1 MPNLKELKNRISSVK
16 STRKITSAMKMVA
29 ASKLRRAQDL
39 AESSRVYA
47 DSLSFILSSLAGN
60 TKNSSDLPEILT
72 GRENSKISL
81 LIINSSDRGL
91 CGGFNSNLFRNAKN
105 WISEQ
110 QEKGKSVKIITV
122 GKKASSF
129 YRKTDL
135 DVIANFDDL
144 NSNDKQL
151 QVSEEIKNKIMELF
165 ENNEIDEVSIL
176 FNKFVSVIAQEPT
189 YQSLIPL
196 SNEEADEEADEEV
209 TYTSNAVFEFEPDKN
224 ELLEYLVPRNF
235 LTQIYRSV
243 LESSASEHA
252 ARMTSMDNATRNAGD
267 MIDGLTLTYNR
278 TRQAFITKELIEI
291 ISGAE
296 AV

>member
-29 ASKLRRAQDL
+29 ASKLRRAQEL

-72 GRENSKISL
+72 GRENSKTSL

-91 CGGFNSNLFRNAKN
+91 CGGFNSNLFRNAKK
-105 WISEQ
+105 WISDQ
-110 QEKGKSVKIITV
+110 QGQGKSVKIMTV

-129 YRKTDL
+129 YKKTDL
-135 DVIANFDDL
+135 DIVASFEDL
-144 NSNDKQL
+144 NSNDRQL

-176 FNKFVSVIAQEPT
+176 FNKFVSAISQEPT

-196 SNEEADEEADEEV
+196 SNEEAIEDESEV
-209 TYTSNAVFEFEPDKN
+209 NNAVFEFEPDKN

-267 MIDGLTLTYNR
+267 MIDRLTLTYNR

>member
-29 ASKLRRAQDL
+29 ASKLRRAQEL

-91 CGGFNSNLFRNAKN
+91 CGGFNSNLFRNAKK
-105 WISEQ
+105 WISDQ
-110 QEKGKSVKIITV
+110 QGQGKSVKIMTV

-129 YRKTDL
+129 YKKTDL
-135 DVIANFDDL
+135 DIVASFEDL
-144 NSNDKQL
+144 NSNDRQL

-176 FNKFVSVIAQEPT
+176 FNKFVSAISQEPT

-196 SNEEADEEADEEV
+196 SNEESSEDESEAN
-209 TYTSNAVFEFEPDKN
+209 NAIFEFEPDKY

-267 MIDGLTLTYNR
+267 MIDRLTLTYNR

>member
-29 ASKLRRAQDL
+29 ASKLRRAQEL

-91 CGGFNSNLFRNAKN
+91 CGGFNSNLFRNAKK
-105 WISEQ
+105 WISDQ
-110 QEKGKSVKIITV
+110 QGLGKSVKIMTV

-129 YRKTDL
+129 YKKTDL
-135 DVIANFDDL
+135 DIVASFEDL
-144 NSNDKQL
+144 NSNDRQL

-176 FNKFVSVIAQEPT
+176 FNKFVSAISQEPT
-189 YQSLIPL
+189 YQPLIPL
-196 SNEEADEEADEEV
+196 SNDETSEEESEV
-209 TYTSNAVFEFEPDKN
+209 NNSVFEFEPDKN

-267 MIDGLTLTYNR
+267 MIDRLTLTYNR

>member
-29 ASKLRRAQDL
+29 ASKLRRAQEL

-91 CGGFNSNLFRNAKN
+91 CGGFNSNLFRNAKK
-105 WISEQ
+105 WISDQ
-110 QEKGKSVKIITV
+110 QGLGKSVKIMTV

-129 YRKTDL
+129 YKKTDL
-135 DVIANFDDL
+135 DIVASFEDL
-144 NSNDKQL
+144 NSNDRQL

-176 FNKFVSVIAQEPT
+176 FNKFVSAISQEPT

-196 SNEEADEEADEEV
+196 SNEETIEDESEAN
-209 TYTSNAVFEFEPDKN
+209 NAVFEFEPDKN

-267 MIDGLTLTYNR
+267 MIDRLTLTYNR

>member
-29 ASKLRRAQDL
+29 ASKLRRAQEL

-91 CGGFNSNLFRNAKN
+91 CGGFNSNLFRNAKK
-105 WISEQ
+105 WISDQ
-110 QEKGKSVKIITV
+110 QGQGKSVKIMTV

-129 YRKTDL
+129 YKKTDL
-135 DVIANFDDL
+135 DIVASFEDL
-144 NSNDKQL
+144 NSNDRQL

-165 ENNEIDEVSIL
+165 ESNEIDEVSIL
-176 FNKFVSVIAQEPT
+176 FNKFVSAISQEPT

-196 SNEEADEEADEEV
+196 SNEETSEDVIEAN
-209 TYTSNAVFEFEPDKN
+209 NAIFEFEPDKN

>member
-16 STRKITSAMKMVA
+16 STKKITSAMKMVA

-129 YRKTDL
+129 YKKTDL
-135 DVIANFDDL
+135 NVIANFDDL

-176 FNKFVSVIAQEPT
+176 FNKFVSVIDQETT

-196 SNEEADEEADEEV
+196 SNDEADEEV
-209 TYTSNAVFEFEPDKN
+209 TDTSNAVFEFEPDKN

>member
-1 MPNLKELKNRISSVK
+1 MPSLKELKNRITSVK

-29 ASKLRRAQDL
+29 ASKLRRAQEL

-47 DSLSFILSSLAGN
+47 DSLAFILSSLAGKPS
-60 TKNSSDLPEILT
+60 KNSDLPEILT
-72 GRENSKISL
+72 GRENPKTTL

-91 CGGFNSNLFRNAKN
+91 CGGFNSNLFRNAKT
-105 WISEQ
+105 WIAEQ
-110 QEKGKSVKIITV
+110 QAKGKTVKLLTV

-129 YRKTDL
+129 YRRSEI
-135 DVIANFDDL
+135 DVIANFEDL
-144 NSNDKQL
+144 TSNDRQI
-151 QVSEEIKNKIMELF
+151 QVAEEIKNKIVELF
-165 ENNEIDEVSIL
+165 ESKEVDEVSIL
-176 FNKFVSVIAQEPT
+176 FNKFVSAIAQEPS
-189 YQSLIPL
+189 YQSLIPMA
-196 SNEEADEEADEEV
+196 SDDEQTEEV
-209 TYTSNAVFEFEPDKN
+209 VETSNAVFEFEPDKN
-224 ELLEYLVPRNF
+224 ELLEYLLPRNF
-235 LTQIYRSV
+235 LTQIYRSI

-267 MIDGLTLTYNR
+267 MIDRLTLTYNR

>member
-129 YRKTDL
+129 YKKTDIN
-135 DVIANFDDL
+135 VIANFDDL

-176 FNKFVSVIAQEPT
+176 FNKFVSVITQEPT

-196 SNEEADEEADEEV
+196 SNEEADEEVID
-209 TYTSNAVFEFEPDKN
+209 TSNAVFEFEPDKN

-267 MIDGLTLTYNR
+267 MIDRLTLTYNR

>member
-29 ASKLRRAQDL
+29 ASKLRRAQEL

-60 TKNSSDLPEILT
+60 TKNSADLPEILT

-91 CGGFNSNLFRNAKN
+91 CGGFNSNLFRNAKK
-105 WISEQ
+105 WISDQ
-110 QEKGKSVKIITV
+110 QGQGKSVKIMTV

-129 YRKTDL
+129 YKKTDL
-135 DVIANFDDL
+135 DIVASFEDL
-144 NSNDKQL
+144 NSNDRQL

-176 FNKFVSVIAQEPT
+176 FNKFVSAISQEPT

-196 SNEEADEEADEEV
+196 SNEETSKDESEA
-209 TYTSNAVFEFEPDKN
+209 NIAVFEFEPDKN

-267 MIDGLTLTYNR
+267 MIDRLTLTYNR

>member
-144 NSNDKQL
+144 NSNDKQI

-196 SNEEADEEADEEV
+196 SNDEADEEV
-209 TYTSNAVFEFEPDKN
+209 TDTSNAVFEFEPDKN

>member
-29 ASKLRRAQDL
+29 ASKLRRAQEL

-60 TKNSSDLPEILT
+60 TKNSADLPEILT

-91 CGGFNSNLFRNAKN
+91 CGGFNSNLFRNAKK
-105 WISEQ
+105 WISDQ
-110 QEKGKSVKIITV
+110 QGQGKSVKIMTV

-129 YRKTDL
+129 YKKTDI
-135 DVIANFDDL
+135 DIVASFEDL
-144 NSNDKQL
+144 NSNDRQL

-165 ENNEIDEVSIL
+165 ESNEIDEVSIL
-176 FNKFVSVIAQEPT
+176 FNKFVSAISQEPT

-196 SNEEADEEADEEV
+196 SNEETSEDESEA
-209 TYTSNAVFEFEPDKN
+209 NKAVFEFEPDKN

-267 MIDGLTLTYNR
+267 MIDRLTLTYNR

>member
-1 MPNLKELKNRISSVK
+1 MPSLKELKNRITSVK

-29 ASKLRRAQDL
+29 ASKLRRAQEL

-47 DSLSFILSSLAGN
+47 DSLAFILSSLAGKPS
-60 TKNSSDLPEILT
+60 KNSDLPEILT
-72 GRENSKISL
+72 GRENPKTTL

-91 CGGFNSNLFRNAKN
+91 CGGFNSNLFRNAKT
-105 WISEQ
+105 WIAEQ
-110 QEKGKSVKIITV
+110 QAKGKTVKLLTV

-129 YRKTDL
+129 YRRSEI
-135 DVIANFDDL
+135 DVIANFEDL
-144 NSNDKQL
+144 TSNDRQI
-151 QVSEEIKNKIMELF
+151 QVAEEIKSKIVELF
-165 ENNEIDEVSIL
+165 ESKEVDEVSIL
-176 FNKFVSVIAQEPT
+176 FNKFVSAIAQEPS
-189 YQSLIPL
+189 YQSLIPMA
-196 SNEEADEEADEEV
+196 SDDEQTEEV
-209 TYTSNAVFEFEPDKN
+209 VETSNAVFEFEPDKI
-224 ELLEYLVPRNF
+224 ELLEYLLPRNF
-235 LTQIYRSV
+235 LTQIYRSI

-267 MIDGLTLTYNR
+267 MIDRLTLTYNR

>member
-29 ASKLRRAQDL
+29 ASKLRRAQEL

-60 TKNSSDLPEILT
+60 TKNSADLPEILT

-91 CGGFNSNLFRNAKN
+91 CGGFNSNLFRNAKK
-105 WISEQ
+105 WISDQ
-110 QEKGKSVKIITV
+110 QGQGKSVKIMTV

-129 YRKTDL
+129 YKKTDL
-135 DVIANFDDL
+135 DIVASFEDL
-144 NSNDKQL
+144 NSNDRQL

-176 FNKFVSVIAQEPT
+176 FNKFVSAISQEPT

-196 SNEEADEEADEEV
+196 SNDETNEDESEAN
-209 TYTSNAVFEFEPDKN
+209 NAIFEFEPDKN

-267 MIDGLTLTYNR
+267 MIDRLTLTYNR

>member
-29 ASKLRRAQDL
+29 ASKLRRAQEL

-60 TKNSSDLPEILT
+60 TKNSADLPEILT

-91 CGGFNSNLFRNAKN
+91 CGGFNSNLFRNAKK
-105 WISEQ
+105 WISDQ
-110 QEKGKSVKIITV
+110 QGQGKSVKIMTV

-129 YRKTDL
+129 YKKTDL
-135 DVIANFDDL
+135 DIVASFEDL
-144 NSNDKQL
+144 NSNDRQL

-176 FNKFVSVIAQEPT
+176 FNKFVSAISQEPT

-196 SNEEADEEADEEV
+196 SNEETSEDESEA
-209 TYTSNAVFEFEPDKN
+209 NIAVFEFEPDKS

-267 MIDGLTLTYNR
+267 MIDRLTLTYNR

>member
-1 MPNLKELKNRISSVK
+1 MPNLKELKNRISSVR

-29 ASKLRRAQDL
+29 ASKLRRAQEL

-91 CGGFNSNLFRNAKN
+91 CGGFNSNLFRNAKK
-105 WISEQ
+105 WISDQ
-110 QEKGKSVKIITV
+110 QGQGKSVKIMTV

-129 YRKTDL
+129 YKKTDI
-135 DVIANFDDL
+135 DIVASFEDL
-144 NSNDKQL
+144 NSNDRQL

-165 ENNEIDEVSIL
+165 ESNEIDEVSIL
-176 FNKFVSVIAQEPT
+176 FNRFVSAISQEPT

-196 SNEEADEEADEEV
+196 GNEETIEDESEV
-209 TYTSNAVFEFEPDKN
+209 NNAVFEFEPDKN

-267 MIDGLTLTYNR
+267 MIDRLTLTYNR

>member
-1 MPNLKELKNRISSVK
+1 MPNLKELKNRIASVK

-29 ASKLRRAQDL
+29 ASKLRRAQEL

-47 DSLSFILSSLAGN
+47 DSLAFILSSLAGKPS
-60 TKNSSDLPEILT
+60 KNSDLPEILT
-72 GRENSKISL
+72 GRENPKTTL

-91 CGGFNSNLFRNAKN
+91 CGGFNSNLFRKAKI
-105 WISEQ
+105 WIAEQ
-110 QEKGKSVKIITV
+110 QTKGKTVKLLTV

-129 YRKTDL
+129 YRRSEI
-135 DVIANFDDL
+135 DVIANFEDL
-144 NSNDKQL
+144 TSNDRQI
-151 QVSEEIKNKIMELF
+151 QIAEEIKNKIVELF
-165 ENNEIDEVSIL
+165 ESKEVDEVSIL
-176 FNKFVSVIAQEPT
+176 FNKFVSAISQEPS
-189 YQSLIPL
+189 YQSIIPMA
-196 SNEEADEEADEEV
+196 SSDDENTEV
-209 TYTSNAVFEFEPDKN
+209 AEMSNAVFEFEPDKN
-224 ELLEYLVPRNF
+224 ELLEYLLPRNF
-235 LTQIYRSV
+235 LTQIYRSI

-267 MIDGLTLTYNR
+267 MIDRLTLTYNR

>member
-29 ASKLRRAQDL
+29 ASKLRRAQEL

-91 CGGFNSNLFRNAKN
+91 CGGFNSNLFRNAKK
-105 WISEQ
+105 WISDQ
-110 QEKGKSVKIITV
+110 QGQGKSVKIMTV

-129 YRKTDL
+129 YKKTDL
-135 DVIANFDDL
+135 DIVASFEDL
-144 NSNDKQL
+144 NSNDRQL

-165 ENNEIDEVSIL
+165 ESNEIDEVSIL
-176 FNKFVSVIAQEPT
+176 FNKFVSAISQEPT

-196 SNEEADEEADEEV
+196 SNDETSEDESE
-209 TYTSNAVFEFEPDKN
+209 TNNAIFEFEPDKN

-267 MIDGLTLTYNR
+267 MIDRLTLTYNR

>member
-1 MPNLKELKNRISSVK
+1 MPSLKELKNRITSVK

-29 ASKLRRAQDL
+29 ASKLRRAQEL

-47 DSLSFILSSLAGN
+47 DSLAFILSSLAGKPS
-60 TKNSSDLPEILT
+60 KNSDLPEILT
-72 GRENSKISL
+72 GRENPKTTL

-91 CGGFNSNLFRNAKN
+91 CGGFNSNLFRNAKT
-105 WISEQ
+105 WIAEQ
-110 QEKGKSVKIITV
+110 QAKGKTVKLLTV

-129 YRKTDL
+129 YRRSEI
-135 DVIANFDDL
+135 DVIANFEDL
-144 NSNDKQL
+144 TSNDRQI
-151 QVSEEIKNKIMELF
+151 QVAEEIKSKIVELF
-165 ENNEIDEVSIL
+165 ESKEVDEVSIL
-176 FNKFVSVIAQEPT
+176 FNKFVSAIAQEPS
-189 YQSLIPL
+189 YQSLIPMA
-196 SNEEADEEADEEV
+196 SDDEQTKEV
-209 TYTSNAVFEFEPDKN
+209 VETSNAVFEFEPDKN
-224 ELLEYLVPRNF
+224 ELLEYLLPRNF
-235 LTQIYRSV
+235 LTQIYRSI

-267 MIDGLTLTYNR
+267 MIDRLTLTYNR

>member
-29 ASKLRRAQDL
+29 ASKLRRAQEL

-60 TKNSSDLPEILT
+60 TKNSADLPEILT

-91 CGGFNSNLFRNAKN
+91 CGGFNSNLFRNAKK
-105 WISEQ
+105 WISDQ
-110 QEKGKSVKIITV
+110 QGQGKSVKIMTV

-129 YRKTDL
+129 YKKTDL
-135 DVIANFDDL
+135 DIVASFEDL
-144 NSNDKQL
+144 NSNDRQL

-165 ENNEIDEVSIL
+165 ESNEIDEVSIL
-176 FNKFVSVIAQEPT
+176 FNKFVSAISQEPT

-196 SNEEADEEADEEV
+196 SNEETSEDESEA
-209 TYTSNAVFEFEPDKN
+209 NKAVFEFEPDKN

-267 MIDGLTLTYNR
+267 MIDRLTLTYNR

>member
-29 ASKLRRAQDL
+29 ASKLRRAQEL

-91 CGGFNSNLFRNAKN
+91 CGGFNSNLFRNAKK
-105 WISEQ
+105 WISDQ
-110 QEKGKSVKIITV
+110 QGLGKSVKIMTV

-129 YRKTDL
+129 YKKTDL
-135 DVIANFDDL
+135 DIVASFEDL
-144 NSNDKQL
+144 NSNDRQL

-176 FNKFVSVIAQEPT
+176 FNKFVSAISQEPT

-196 SNEEADEEADEEV
+196 SKDETSEEESEV
-209 TYTSNAVFEFEPDKN
+209 NNSVFEFEPDKN

-267 MIDGLTLTYNR
+267 MIDRLTLTYNR

>member
-29 ASKLRRAQDL
+29 ASKLRRAQEL

-91 CGGFNSNLFRNAKN
+91 CGGFNSNLFRNAKK
-105 WISEQ
+105 WISDQ
-110 QEKGKSVKIITV
+110 QGQGKSVKIMTV

-129 YRKTDL
+129 YKKTDL
-135 DVIANFDDL
+135 DIVASFEDL
-144 NSNDKQL
+144 NSNDRQL

-176 FNKFVSVIAQEPT
+176 FNKFVSAISQEPT

-196 SNEEADEEADEEV
+196 SNEETSADESEAN
-209 TYTSNAVFEFEPDKN
+209 NAIFEFEPDKN

-267 MIDGLTLTYNR
+267 MIDRLTLTYNR